1 MSLCV
6 LFVSCWLLWGRP
18 RPGQDERFSE
28 EILQRGNVGSGQCA
42 LWDVSG
48 ILGYEMLVSQHIW
61 QEHVINVTQRA
72 ARCSWAYLR
81 SAASAVRGMRAFGEL
96 STAQLG
102 SAAVNWRAAA
112 AATAAT
118 AWVAARAHA
127 DAVCH
132 ARLPNQSL
140 LSLLLL
146 GCCLEIKLPLMVP
159 LSALLFVGRA
169 AGHLCRSGILLMWTG
184 TPGELKAGCR
194 RCCSLLDDK
203 CLIMEAWDVSRL
215 FQD

>member
-1 MSLCV
+1 
-6 LFVSCWLLWGRP
+6 
-18 RPGQDERFSE
+18 
-28 EILQRGNVGSGQCA
+28 
-42 LWDVSG
+42 
-48 ILGYEMLVSQHIW
+48 
-61 QEHVINVTQRA
+61 
-72 ARCSWAYLR
+72 
-81 SAASAVRGMRAFGEL
+81 MRAFGEL

-118 AWVAARAHA
+118 ACVAARAPA

-132 ARLPNQSL
+132 ARLPNQLL

-146 GCCLEIKLPLMVP
+146 GGCVESKLPLMVP
-159 LSALLFVGRA
+159 LSALRFVAGT

-184 TPGELKAGCR
+184 LGGTPGELKGACR

-203 CLIMEAWDVSRL
+203 CLMMEALSVARL
-215 FQD
+215 AQA